1 MNRKAYWQFD
11 MDTVTINGKAFC
23 QNGCQAIADTGETS
37 SESTFE
43 LDLTEFQFLGT
54 SLIVGPPAEVTEINK
69 LIGGTPILN
78 GQYMVDC
85 ALIPSLPKIIFKLG
99 GKEFELEGADYVL
112 KIAEMGKSICLSGFL
127 GMGE

>member
-1 MNRKAYWQFD
+1 M
-11 MDTVTINGKAFC
+11 
-23 QNGCQAIADTGETS
+23 
-37 SESTFE
+37 
-43 LDLTEFQFLGT
+43 
-54 SLIVGPPAEVTEINK
+54 TEINK